1 MDSSSLS
8 VTAKY
13 IDDLVSYHFLNSLTS
28 RLQVLAR
35 IEVIR
40 MLSKVLADCS
50 GHSQTDI
57 RVDVDLANGKLSS
70 LSQLILRNTYCIRHI
85 SAVLVDH
92 LNEILRYRRRT
103 MKNDREARRSL
114 NASSERRNEVVAEQG
129 CHLHFLCTDQLNF
142 VSAMAR
148 SDCDSQE
155 SQPVLLRELLNL
167 FRTCIALM
175 ARLNDYLV
183 LDTSQSSQLSL
194 NNYAMCMCVLN
205 NLLGQSDIVLEALR
219 RSVDHD
225 RCESAI
231 DAALAELKA
240 VAVIQ
245 MQSDRDLRILSYSSL
260 NQLYQIGVVGI
271 SSCSLGNLQN
281 KPETSARRLLL

>member
-1 MDSSSLS
+1 
-8 VTAKY
+8 
-13 IDDLVSYHFLNSLTS
+13 
-28 RLQVLAR
+28 
-35 IEVIR
+35 
-40 MLSKVLADCS
+40 
-50 GHSQTDI
+50 
-57 RVDVDLANGKLSS
+57 
-70 LSQLILRNTYCIRHI
+70 
-85 SAVLVDH
+85 
-92 LNEILRYRRRT
+92 
-103 MKNDREARRSL
+103 
-114 NASSERRNEVVAEQG
+114 
-129 CHLHFLCTDQLNF
+129 
-142 VSAMAR
+142 
-148 SDCDSQE
+148 
-155 SQPVLLRELLNL
+155 
-167 FRTCIALM
+167 M

-205 NLLGQSDIVLEALR
+205 NLLGQSNIVLEALR

-260 NQLYQIGVVGI
+260 NQLYQIGMVGI

-281 KPETSARRLLL
+281 NRRLQLAGCFCNTLNDFHVVYVESTDRITAIVGFLKHFSGCY